1 MVSTNKIKPY
11 ATYSITYNLQHMEL
25 FSGGEYDPMVDAKIY
40 AMDNLAYDS
49 SGYRL
54 PFSLQLGLSAQYVDR
69 NKQLLEDKNR
79 KAMRLSQLI
88 TVTVIVWQTIKD
100 YMFFE
105 SDETGW
111 AELM

>member
-1 MVSTNKIKPY
+1 
-11 ATYSITYNLQHMEL
+11 
-25 FSGGEYDPMVDAKIY
+25 
-40 AMDNLAYDS
+40 MDNLAYDS

-88 TVTVIVWQTIKD
+88 TVTVIVWQTIED

>member
-1 MVSTNKIKPY
+1 
-11 ATYSITYNLQHMEL
+11 MEL
-25 FSGGEYDPMVDAKIY
+25 FSDGEYDPMVDAKIY

-49 SGYRL
+49 AGYRL

-79 KAMRLSQLI
+79 KTMRLSQLI
-88 TVTVIVWQTIKD
+88 TVTVIVWQTIED
-100 YMFFE
+100 YLFFE

-111 AELM
+111 SELM